1 MAAGANLVDGFYF
14 AENVVSKGITSIC
27 QSSLTRDITQ
37 AGLPQH
43 GCFRQRSL
51 QNRWITTDDGR

>member
-1 MAAGANLVDGFYF
+1 MAAGANMVDGFYF

-51 QNRWITTDDGR
+51 QNR